1 MAFKFLRDFVVVLM
15 QVHCLVIICKKN
27 LVPCIVSMCAVHVA
41 TCSLPQ
47 DVLFLFR
54 DPSSIFEFFVEIACP
69 KENEG
74 MML

>member
-1 MAFKFLRDFVVVLM
+1 
-15 QVHCLVIICKKN
+15 
-27 LVPCIVSMCAVHVA
+27 MCAVHVA